1 MSTSPTVRGWC
12 PGLHT
17 PMEAADGWL
26 VRVRPPL
33 GQLTAAQAGVIADAA
48 TRLGN
53 GRIELTSR
61 GNLQLR
67 GFSPDTAPRFAC
79 ELRTCGLGGEDAS
92 ERRRAVLVSPL
103 AGLDP
108 ACDART
114 LPIARALDARLAAA
128 THLSALPAKFVMGVD
143 GGGYVPAG
151 AIRADITARAHGGRW
166 HVTCGNAR
174 AACAPDAIPGLM
186 IRLAKAFVQVGGTA
200 RPLRRRDIGMT
211 LFAQAGIPAEAHDDG
226 PAPPLP
232 PLVGALPEGC
242 YGVTPPLGRMMAADL
257 SQLAQG
263 CASDGTG
270 VLRMG
275 PGRAI
280 VLPGRTT
287 APDLGGFVTDPHDP
301 RLRIVACIGRQGC
314 ACTEADVSADA
325 LALAADV
332 PAGLRLHV
340 SGCAKGCAN
349 PGRCDIT
356 LVADGTGYDLCRDA
370 RAADAPLLRGLGV
383 AQVRALLHEGRA
395 SADTPQHQN
404 GEKTPA

>member
-1 MSTSPTVRGWC
+1 MSAPPTVRGWC

-33 GQLTAAQAGVIADAA
+33 GQLTAAQAEAIAHAT

-67 GFSPDTAPRFAC
+67 GFSPETAQQFAC
-79 ELRTCGLGGEDAS
+79 GLRDCGLGGEDAS
-92 ERRRAVLVSPL
+92 ERRRAVLLSPL

-108 ACDART
+108 ACDPHT
-114 LPIARALDARLAAA
+114 LSIARALDAHLAAA
-128 THLSALPAKFVMGVD
+128 AHLSALPAKFVMGVD

-151 AIRADITARAHGGRW
+151 AIRADITACAKDGHW

-174 AACAPDAIPGLM
+174 SACAPDAVPGLM
-186 IRLAKAFVQVGGTA
+186 VRLAEAFVRIGGTI
-200 RPLRRRDIGMT
+200 RPLRRRDIGMA
-211 LFAQAGIPAEAHDDG
+211 LFAQAGIPAEPHDDA
-226 PAPPLP
+226 PAPTFPA
-232 PLVGALPEGC
+232 LVGALPGGC
-242 YGVTPPLGRMMAADL
+242 YGVTPPLGRMGAHDL
-257 SQLAQG
+257 SHLARR
-263 CASDGTG
+263 CATDGAG
-270 VLRMG
+270 IMRMG

-280 VLPGRTT
+280 VLPGLAG
-287 APDLGGFVTDPHDP
+287 APDIAGFVTDPHDP

-314 ACTEADVSADA
+314 ACTVADVGADA
-325 LALAADV
+325 LALASDV
-332 PAGLRLHV
+332 PWGMRLHV
-340 SGCAKGCAN
+340 SGCPKGCAN

-356 LVADGTGYDLCRDA
+356 LVADGTGYGLCRDA
-370 RAADAPLLRGLGV
+370 RAADAPLLRGLDV
-383 AQVRALLHEGRA
+383 AQVRTLLHEGRA